1 MGRSGLGGGVTPL
14 STGIDA
20 LDRRLSGGLDA
31 GSLLAVVAAPTSQSE
46 QLLHK
51 LMAER
56 QSVYITTV
64 RKPEAIRNDLD
75 DGRADR
81 DVRVEYAGAR
91 HSMDNEFLK
100 AVTGNRT
107 TTVGSTTGNPALD
120 TVYDVV
126 ETVGTEQNVIVDP
139 TNVLEESEQPT
150 AYREVLNRLKS
161 RLLDTGGL
169 GVLHCITEDDP
180 PGLRET
186 TLTIADVVWKLDLTR
201 QHDGFQ
207 YQLTI
212 PKNRSGIPILEEIS
226 LMIESDI
233 WIDDSRTI

>member
-1 MGRSGLGGGVTPL
+1 MCRCGQGGGVTPL
-14 STGIDA
+14 PTGIDA
-20 LDRRLSGGLDA
+20 LDRRLSGGIDA

-46 QLLHK
+46 RLLHS
-51 LMAER
+51 LMAQR
-56 QSVYITTV
+56 RSVYITTV

-100 AVTGNRT
+100 AVTGN
-107 TTVGSTTGNPALD
+107 PALD

-126 ETVGTEQNVIVDP
+126 ESVGTGQNVIIDP

-201 QHDGFQ
+201 QSDGFQ

-212 PKNRSGIPILEEIS
+212 PKNRSGNPILEEIS